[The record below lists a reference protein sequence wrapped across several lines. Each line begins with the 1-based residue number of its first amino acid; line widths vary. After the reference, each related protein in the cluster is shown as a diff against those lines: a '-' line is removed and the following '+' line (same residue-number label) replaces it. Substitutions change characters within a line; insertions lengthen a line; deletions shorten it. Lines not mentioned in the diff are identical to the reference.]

1 MAPAL
6 ACLVSPKRGTAAD
19 DPAAMAI
26 AKGKNMMQSV
36 LMLSLAVSIMLGM
49 WVIWRITP

>member
-1 MAPAL
+1 MFAPRRKLRRDGDLIHAL
-6 ACLVSPKRGTAAD
+6 ATD
-19 DPAAMAI
+19 
-26 AKGKNMMQSV
+26 AKGETKMQNA

>member
-1 MAPAL
+1 MFSTRRNLRRAGVLIHAL
-6 ACLVSPKRGTAAD
+6 AIA
-19 DPAAMAI
+19 
-26 AKGKNMMQSV
+26 AKGEPKMQNA